1 MIKKL
6 LLDEYPLIV
15 LPSLAKV
22 AGINGA
28 IVLQQLHYWLLKSN
42 NIEEGFRWRYRTYEG
57 WAEDLPWLTASGIR
71 KVLKKLEKD
80 GLIIT
85 ANHNKRAADKTK
97 WYRLNYDHTLLLAEH
112 CPKRSDH
119 VPQKDSVSAP
129 ECTTLPETTA
139 ENTTETNNKEKSQ
152 KKDLPLTANKSTIP
166 PLPGWVSEYAESIGF
181 TLDGDKFCDFY
192 GQKDWLVGK
201 AKMKDWQCA
210 VRTWKHRH
218 DEQHPP
224 APEWIDHDPD
234 DRILDETLASPEL
247 RAACHIPPD
256 MTKAEYKA
264 QEAEHFRKAGITQ

>member
-139 ENTTETNNKEKSQ
+139 ENTT
-152 KKDLPLTANKSTIP
+152 
-166 PLPGWVSEYAESIGF
+166 
-181 TLDGDKFCDFY
+181 FY